1 MAGDEPT
8 RKSIA
13 IEIVVYAL
21 VFVLVGALFAAMRA
35 VRDGKRVFNFDLTE
49 DK

>member
-8 RKSIA
+8 RRTIA
-13 IEIVVYAL
+13 IEVVVYAL
-21 VFVLVGALFAAMRA
+21 LFVLVGALFAAMRA
-35 VRDGKRVFNFDLTE
+35 VRDGERVLNFDLTE